1 MALLE
6 KPIVNQGSVMMN
18 NCKPC
23 VSKLKMA
30 LLFLCEKQY
39 MLYVETAF
47 HAPFDV
53 TY

>member
-18 NCKPC
+18 NYKPC

-30 LLFLCEKQY
+30 LLFLCEKH
-39 MLYVETAF
+39 LV
-47 HAPFDV
+47 HAICRDCISRPI
-53 TY
+53 